1 MRERISLYG
10 GTLRAGPRPG
20 GGFRV
25 FARIP
30 LEGEQGNRI
39 AGAEEGGRTPAAET
53 SGAGAV
59 SVHPVGKDIA

>member
-1 MRERISLYG
+1 MGHGLLGMRERISLYG

-30 LEGEQGNRI
+30 LEGEQGNVT
-39 AGAEEGGRTPAAET
+39 AAVEMTGAD
-53 SGAGAV
+53 AV
-59 SVHPVGKDIA
+59 NVHAVRKELA